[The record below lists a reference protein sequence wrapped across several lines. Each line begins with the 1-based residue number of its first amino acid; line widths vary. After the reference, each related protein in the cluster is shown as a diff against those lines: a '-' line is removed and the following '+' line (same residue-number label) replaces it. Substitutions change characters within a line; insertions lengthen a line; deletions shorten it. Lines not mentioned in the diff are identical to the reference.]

1 MPIKVDKETTKLPV
15 RGKNNYSHEL
25 ESINSSLQKE
35 YEKYKRKEIL
45 KEVYLQEKQK
55 LLLKKQELEQELE
68 KESIS
73 KPLNEIPVPSEE
85 VKITKEIV
93 DAMVE
98 KIVVSRY
105 ESIEIHLIK

>member
-1 MPIKVDKETTKLPV
+1 M
-15 RGKNNYSHEL
+15 
-25 ESINSSLQKE
+25 
-35 YEKYKRKEIL
+35 L
-45 KEVYLQEKQK
+45 KEVYLEEKQK

-73 KPLNEIPVPSEE
+73 KPLNDIPVPSEE

-93 DAMVE
+93 DVMVE